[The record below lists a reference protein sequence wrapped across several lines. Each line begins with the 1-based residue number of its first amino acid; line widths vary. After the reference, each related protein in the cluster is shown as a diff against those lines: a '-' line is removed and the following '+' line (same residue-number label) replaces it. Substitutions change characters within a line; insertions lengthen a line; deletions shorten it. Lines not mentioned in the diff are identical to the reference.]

1 MKRVLFL
8 VLKSFFVCILCLSA
22 FDGSLCF
29 FIYTSRSATELI
41 LFCVQAH
48 EFIIWAFCYCEK
60 QIDLSVSCVGVV
72 FHNELPYKI
81 VKLVRRRNS

>member
-1 MKRVLFL
+1 MKKALFL

-29 FIYTSRSATELI
+29 FIYTSRPGTELI

-48 EFIIWAFCYCEK
+48 EFIIWAFFVIVK
-60 QIDLSVSCVGVV
+60 NKLTRV
-72 FHNELPYKI
+72 FHVSVLFFTMNCRIRLS
-81 VKLVRRRNS
+81 N